1 MQRWHKD
8 DATTRR
14 ASGRAKE
21 VGTRHVTQPIIDWWV
36 AGWEVAGR
44 SGRAHVSWVRG
55 GGRCLV
61 GRVTVLAAPPRF
73 HVAEHRHRTALGY
86 FHSQKGFSHDLF
98 RNFEFKDLSQI
109 NDTSLVSYSLPF
121 SHRLLEFRLIYLLL
135 LLLLLLRG
143 PLWRFT
149 TDYSVDDFRFFLLHF
164 LVPILCHRPTHL
176 PPTNSAI
183 STPSPRIL
191 K

>member
-135 LLLLLLRG
+135 LLLLLRG